1 MDLTD
6 AYGRDEPGQGDGN
19 ERITRELIRV
29 LDAETSTLDPRL
41 AARLARS
48 RCTALA
54 SGGQPVFRR
63 FARPARPRLALTGM
77 AMAGVLASFIA
88 VQPLLDGERAPVNAA
103 DTVAL
108 DELPVLSAS
117 DAIEFYES
125 IDFLVWLDERRA

>member
-1 MDLTD
+1 
-6 AYGRDEPGQGDGN
+6 
-19 ERITRELIRV
+19 
-29 LDAETSTLDPRL
+29 
-41 AARLARS
+41 
-48 RCTALA
+48 
-54 SGGQPVFRR
+54 
-63 FARPARPRLALTGM
+63 M